1 MQFDIN
7 DAILVV
13 QGLKKHFPVERR
25 LRWGETASVR
35 AVDGLDLHVLRG
47 ETLGLAGESGC
58 GKTTAIRTIMRA
70 LEPTA
75 GSVEFNTGDEW
86 VSITGLTKAGLKAL
100 RPQIQYVFQNP
111 YGSLDPRMTVRDI
124 VAEPLVIHKVLKG
137 RALEHRVRELLERV
151 GLNANHMNRYPHA
164 FSGGQRQRIGIAR
177 ALALQPRLLM
187 LDEPVSALDVSVRA
201 QILNLLMDLQDEFGI
216 TYIIVSHDLGVLERI
231 CDRIA
236 VMYLGRIV
244 ELTES
249 GKLFA
254 NPEHPYHRSLISAI
268 PIADP
273 KVQINRE
280 ILEGDT
286 PDPANAPLGCKF
298 SGRCPLTEQRC
309 IETEP
314 ELVDIGGGHH
324 VRCHLVEPQ
333 SPALANKGDP
343 GQK

>member
-1 MQFDIN
+1 MQADSD

-13 QGLKKHFPVERR
+13 EGLKKYFPIKHGLKR
-25 LRWGETASVR
+25 GESASVR
-35 AVDGLDLHVLRG
+35 AVDGIDLRVLKG

-75 GSVEFNTGDEW
+75 GSVDFKSGDEW
-86 VSITGLTKAGLKAL
+86 VSITHLNKAELKAL
-100 RPQIQYVFQNP
+100 RPQLQYVFQTP
-111 YGSLDPRMTVRDI
+111 FGSLDPRMTVRDI

-137 RALEHRVRELLERV
+137 RALDERVEELLERV

-177 ALALQPRLLM
+177 ALALRPRLLM

-236 VMYLGRIV
+236 IMYLGRIV
-244 ELTES
+244 ELAQSRT
-249 GKLFA
+249 LFA
-254 NPEHPYHRSLISAI
+254 NPEHPYTRSLISAI

-273 KVQINRE
+273 RVQIDRQ
-280 ILEGDT
+280 ILEGDV
-286 PDPANAPLGCKF
+286 PDPANAPPGCKF

-309 IETEP
+309 VEAEP
-314 ELVDIGGGHH
+314 DLVDIGGGHL
-324 VRCHLVEPQ
+324 VRCHLVEPR
-333 SPALANKGDP
+333 
-343 GQK
+343 

>member
-1 MQFDIN
+1 MQADN
-7 DAILVV
+7 DDAILVV
-13 QGLKKHFPVERR
+13 EGLKKHFPVKHGLRR
-25 LRWGETASVR
+25 GESASVR
-35 AVDGLDLHVLRG
+35 AVDGLDLRVLQG

-58 GKTTAIRTIMRA
+58 GKTTAIRTIMRS

-75 GSVEFNTGDEW
+75 GSVDFNTGDEW
-86 VSITGLTKAGLKAL
+86 VSITDLNKSQLKAL

-111 YGSLDPRMTVRDI
+111 FGSLDPRMTVRDI
-124 VAEPLVIHKVLKG
+124 VAEPLVIQKILKG
-137 RALEHRVRELLERV
+137 RARDERVRELLERV

-244 ELTES
+244 ELAQSRT
-249 GKLFA
+249 LFA
-254 NPEHPYHRSLISAI
+254 SPEHPYTRSLISAI

-273 KVQINRE
+273 QVQVDRQ
-280 ILEGDT
+280 ILAGDA
-286 PDPANAPLGCKF
+286 PDPANAPSGCKF

-309 IETEP
+309 LEAEP
-314 ELVDIGGGHH
+314 DLIDIGRGHR
-324 VRCHLVEPQ
+324 VRCHLVEPH
-333 SPALANKGDP
+333 
-343 GQK
+343 